1 MILADV
7 NPIIHAYNT
16 GFPNHTAA
24 RDWWEGALNGTEAV
38 GLAWVTVLGFV
49 RIMTHPRILQRP
61 MTVEAAVETVHSWLE
76 LSVVEIVHPGDR
88 HAEIWTRLLREAG
101 TAGNLTTDAHLAALA
116 IEHRARLA
124 STDTDF
130 ARFQGLRWFNPLARP

>member
-7 NPIIHAYNT
+7 NPVIHAYNT

-61 MTVEAAVETVHSWLE
+61 MTVEAASAMHAMRAIGRRRSTTATS
-76 LSVVEIVHPGDR
+76 SPIVR
-88 HAEIWTRLLREAG
+88 
-101 TAGNLTTDAHLAALA
+101 
-116 IEHRARLA
+116 
-124 STDTDF
+124 
-130 ARFQGLRWFNPLARP
+130 